1 MNDDCKDCKQTIA
14 NCECHISDK
23 EKNQGLWASVNAGV
37 AISKETLKMNKLEQ
51 FEQMLKSHDW
61 TYYMSDDH
69 SRFMAGAESAK
80 KLKAFAVEIDCEA
93 ARDMWSL
100 YAYAPLITKGIVQM
114 AYPEGK
120 K

>member
-1 MNDDCKDCKQTIA
+1 
-14 NCECHISDK
+14 
-23 EKNQGLWASVNAGV
+23 
-37 AISKETLKMNKLEQ
+37 MNKLEQ

-61 TYYMSDDH
+61 TYTMSDDH
-69 SRFMAGAESAK
+69 SVFMAGVESAK
-80 KLKAFAVEIDCEA
+80 KLRVFAVEIDSEP

-100 YAYAPLITKGIVQM
+100 YAYAPSFTKGRVPM